1 MTRTL
6 RSRALSTARLFRGEE
21 YVLDWIVERKR
32 VDDLA
37 ASIID
42 RRYEQQKYWLRRC
55 RIANIVY
62 LVEGDPSTVER
73 SKTSSV

>member
-1 MTRTL
+1 MTRTHL
-6 RSRALSTARLFRGEE
+6 GIPLSTARLFRGEE

-55 RIANIVY
+55 RITNIIY

-73 SKTSSV
+73 STTTS